1 MGRNPQVAE
10 ATVYRLSRY
19 LQCIE
24 RLEADAVNTVSSSE
38 IGRLCGVSADQ
49 VRKDFS
55 YFGEF
60 GRPGVGYGVAE
71 LNRQLARILRV
82 DRQQRIIIV
91 GVGHLGAALAAYPGF
106 ERRGFRVVG
115 LFDSDPDKIGTTM
128 AGHRVGDVDELSTA
142 IDGLNV
148 TIGVIAVPRR
158 GAQAVADKMVA
169 ASIGCI
175 LNFAPVML
183 SVPDGIVVKNVD
195 VTRELQWLAY
205 FLPAP

>member
-1 MGRNPQVAE
+1 MERNPQVAE
-10 ATVYRLSRY
+10 AAVYRLSRY
-19 LQCIE
+19 LQCVQ
-24 RLEADAVNTVSSSE
+24 RLERDAANTVSSSE

-60 GRPGVGYGVAE
+60 GRPGVGYSVAE
-71 LNRQLARILRV
+71 LSQHLARILRV
-82 DRQQRIIIV
+82 DRQQRIVIV

-115 LFDSDPDKIGTTM
+115 LFDSDPDKIGAVL
-128 AGHRVGDVDELSTA
+128 AGHIVGDVDELATR
-142 IDGLNV
+142 IDGLNAN
-148 TIGVIAVPRR
+148 IGVIAVPRR
-158 GAQAVADKMVA
+158 GAQAVADRMVA
-169 ASIGCI
+169 AKIGCI

-183 SVPDGIVVKNVD
+183 SVPDGVVVKNVD

>member
-1 MGRNPQVAE
+1 MGRNPHVAE

-19 LQCIE
+19 LQCIQ
-24 RLEADAVNTVSSSE
+24 RLEADAVSTVSSSE

-60 GRPGVGYGVAE
+60 GRPGVGYSVPE
-71 LNRQLARILRV
+71 LGQHLARILRV

-115 LFDSDPDKIGTTM
+115 LFDNDPEKIGTM
-128 AGHRVGDVDELSTA
+128 IAGHRVAALADLPALKDS
-142 IDGLNV
+142 LNV
-148 TIGVIAVPRR
+148 SIGVVAVPGRA
-158 GAQAVADKMVA
+158 AQDVADKLVA
-169 ASIGCI
+169 AEITCI
-175 LNFAPVML
+175 LNFAPVTL
-183 SVPDGIVVKNVD
+183 EASDGVVVKNVD

>member
-1 MGRNPQVAE
+1 MARNPQVAE

-19 LQCIE
+19 LQCVE
-24 RLEADAVNTVSSSE
+24 RLEAEAVSTVSSSE

-60 GRPGVGYGVAE
+60 GRPGVGYSVPE
-71 LNRQLARILRV
+71 LSQHLARILRV

-106 ERRGFRVVG
+106 ERRGFRIVG
-115 LFDSDPDKIGTTM
+115 LFDNDPTKIGTSL
-128 AGHRVGDVDELSTA
+128 AGHYIRDVEELPTA
-142 IDGLNV
+142 TAALDV
-148 TIGVIAVPRR
+148 SIGVIAVPGRA
-158 GAQAVADKMVA
+158 AQAVADRMVA
-169 ASIGCI
+169 AKITCI

-183 SVPDGIVVKNVD
+183 AVPDGAVVKNVD